1 MPTSTSAEAT
11 EVAAEAAAPAP
22 KARTL
27 SARPR
32 LKAAVVAEPEAAAEE
47 AAPAPAPKRATKAT
61 AASAPAAAP
70 APAPSGKGSQN
81 LQDQFLNHLRK
92 NKTPVTMFLVKGVKL
107 QGIVTWFDNF
117 SILLRRDG
125 QSQLVY
131 KHAVSTIMPST
142 PIDTRLFGTTEG
154 NKKARLLQDV
164 FLASIRAAAVQVT
177 MFLVNGVML
186 QGRVAAYDLFCMMLE
201 REGYVQLAYKHAVS
215 TIQPVTPVD
224 LTGEWD
230 GEEETDA

>member
-1 MPTSTSAEAT
+1 MGG
-11 EVAAEAAAPAP
+11 
-22 KARTL
+22 RTL

-32 LKAAVVAEPEAAAEE
+32 PEPPVEE
-47 AAPAPAPKRATKAT
+47 VAAPKPVAKA
-61 AASAPAAAP
+61 
-70 APAPSGKGSQN
+70 SGQS
-81 LQDQFLNHLRK
+81 LQDQFLNLLRK

-142 PIDTRLFGTTEG
+142 PIDAEQFSTGTADG
-154 NKKARLLQDV
+154 KKVRALQDV
-164 FLASIRAAAVQVT
+164 FLSSIRAEGVQVT
-177 MFLVNGVML
+177 MFLINGVML
-186 QGRVAAYDLFCMMLE
+186 QGRVAAYDLFCMLLE

-224 LTGEWD
+224 LQAYDED
-230 GEEETDA
+230 DSDS

>member
-1 MPTSTSAEAT
+1 MAG
-11 EVAAEAAAPAP
+11 
-22 KARTL
+22 RTL
-27 SARPR
+27 SARP
-32 LKAAVVAEPEAAAEE
+32 KPTPPPAEQAE
-47 AAPAPAPKRATKAT
+47 T
-61 AASAPAAAP
+61 AETAAPAAAAAASAGTP
-70 APAPSGKGSQN
+70 AGKGQN
-81 LQDQFLNHLRK
+81 LQDQFLNLLRK

-142 PIDTRLFGTTEG
+142 PVDVRQFGVGSEGSKKTRV
-154 NKKARLLQDV
+154 LQDV
-164 FLASIRAAAVQVT
+164 FLSSIRSAGVQVT

-186 QGRVAAYDLFCMMLE
+186 QGRVAAYDLFCMLLE

-224 LTGEWD
+224 LQAH
-230 GEEETDA
+230 EEADD